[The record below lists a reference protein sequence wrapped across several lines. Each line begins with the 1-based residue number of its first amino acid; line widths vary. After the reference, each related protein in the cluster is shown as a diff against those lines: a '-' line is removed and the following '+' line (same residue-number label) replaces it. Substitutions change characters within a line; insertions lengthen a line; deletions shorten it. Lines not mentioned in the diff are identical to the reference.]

1 MVGAM
6 ELPALRARNRH
17 SQGSL
22 ALLPDLEMLA
32 ASAPKTRGMAAEEG
46 AQVEWAKPAPLQN
59 AGMAVLAT
67 NPTSADRQPTTEE
80 AVEVA
85 PTIPLALLLIHE
97 ATAGAAAVGMGA
109 AREVATMGRT
119 AAHVPAAAA
128 AAGARL
134 APAAA
139 VVAVVVRGSSYSVA
153 VLLEDAAGWVKAS
166 QTASHSC

>member
-1 MVGAM
+1 M
-6 ELPALRARNRH
+6 
-17 SQGSL
+17 
-22 ALLPDLEMLA
+22 
-32 ASAPKTRGMAAEEG
+32 
-46 AQVEWAKPAPLQN
+46 
-59 AGMAVLAT
+59 
-67 NPTSADRQPTTEE
+67 
-80 AVEVA
+80 A

-153 VLLEDAAGWVKAS
+153 VLLEERRCWMGKGQSDS
-166 QTASHSC
+166 EPQLLTLRREC